1 MNETVIRPAL
11 VVMAAGLGSRFGGL
25 KQLEPVGVGDE
36 IILEY
41 SVHDAIKAGF
51 GRVVFIINE
60 KIEEE
65 FKERVSSRIPSS
77 IRCDYCIQDPN
88 NIPAGVKVPPE
99 RKKPWGT
106 GQAVMS
112 LKGVVSEPFA
122 VINADDYYGAEAY
135 KLLFEQLSRTHEAD
149 GVSDYCMVGYGV
161 ANTLSENGTVA
172 RGICEVGEDGFLR
185 GVTERTKIMRRG
197 GDVCYTED
205 GESWTALPEDSVA
218 SMNCWG
224 FTPDAIDKLA
234 EGFPRFFEENAGRLD
249 KAEYFLPEF
258 VSRQLKEGKARVKV
272 LTTSEGC
279 CGVTYRED
287 LPKLRARIAAFTE
300 AGKYSA
306 PLWKN
311 LI

>member
-1 MNETVIRPAL
+1 MSVSVTRPTL

-25 KQLEPVGVGDE
+25 KQLEPVGVNGE

-41 SVHDAIKAGF
+41 SVHDAVKAGF

-60 KIEEE
+60 KIEAE
-65 FKERVSSRIPSS
+65 FKERVSSRIPASVK
-77 IRCDYCIQDPN
+77 CDFCIQDPK
-88 NIPAGVKVPPE
+88 NIPSSCEMPPE

-106 GQAVMS
+106 GHAVMS
-112 LKGVVSEPFA
+112 LKGVVNEPFA

-135 KLLFEQLSRTHEAD
+135 KLLYGFLTEQGSAD

-172 RGICEVGEDGFLR
+172 RGVCEIGEDGYLR
-185 GVTERTKIMRRG
+185 GVTERTKIMRREG
-197 GDVCYTED
+197 EICFTED

-234 EGFPRFFEENAGRLD
+234 EGFPRFFEENADRLD

-258 VSRQLKEGKARVKV
+258 VAGQLRSGKARVKV
-272 LTTSEGC
+272 LTTPDGC
-279 CGVTYRED
+279 FGVTYRED
-287 LPKLRARIAAFTE
+287 LPKLRERIAGFTAE
-300 AGKYSA
+300 GKYSA

-311 LI
+311 VR

>member
-1 MNETVIRPAL
+1 MSDTVIRPTL

-25 KQLEPVGVGDE
+25 KQLEPVGENGE

-41 SVHDAIKAGF
+41 SVHDAVKAGF
-51 GRVVFIINE
+51 GRVVFIISE
-60 KIEEE
+60 KIEAE
-65 FKERVSSRIPSS
+65 FKERVLSRIPSS
-77 IRCDYCIQDPN
+77 IRCDFCIQDPN
-88 NIPAGVKVPPE
+88 NIPAGVAVPPE

-135 KLLFEQLSRTHEAD
+135 KLLFDQLTRAQSEGAAE
-149 GVSDYCMVGYGV
+149 YCMVAYGV

-172 RGICEVGEDGFLR
+172 RGICEVGADGYLL
-185 GVTERTKIMRRG
+185 GVTERTKIMRRDG
-197 GDVCYTED
+197 EVCFTED

-224 FTPDAIDKLA
+224 FTPDVIDGLI
-234 EGFPRFFEENAGRLD
+234 EGFPRFFEANADRLAT
-249 KAEYFLPEF
+249 AEYFLPEF
-258 VSRQLKEGKARVKV
+258 VGGQLKSGKARVKV
-272 LTTSEGC
+272 LPTGEAC

-287 LPKLRARIAAFTE
+287 LPKLRRRLSAFADEGRYTR
-300 AGKYSA
+300 

-311 LI
+311 VR